1 MLLGNT
7 EKVYFRNMINLTKD
21 QIKEIAEQLDCG
33 NRCYINKETGDIKT
47 TPDFDNGYADEELWA
62 DVLEELEE
70 NWDKYIQIEKMES
83 HESFELMADF
93 AESVDSKELRE
104 SLINALNRKH
114 PFRNFKWVVDN
125 SGPYRQKWFDFKS
138 QRLIEWV
145 KDQLE
150 VLDFEDKNE

>member
-1 MLLGNT
+1 
-7 EKVYFRNMINLTKD
+7 MINLTKD

-33 NRCYINKETGDIKT
+33 NRCYINRDTGDIKT

-62 DVLEELEE
+62 DVLKELEE

-83 HESFELMADF
+83 HESFDLMADF
-93 AESVDSKELRE
+93 ADSVDSRELRD
-104 SLINALNRKH
+104 SLINALNKKH

-125 SGPYRQKWFDFKS
+125 SGPYRQKWFDFKN

-150 VLDFEDKNE
+150 ALDFEDKNE

>member
-1 MLLGNT
+1 M
-7 EKVYFRNMINLTKD
+7 E
-21 QIKEIAEQLDCG
+21 EH
-33 NRCYINKETGDIKT
+33 
-47 TPDFDNGYADEELWA
+47 YADEELWA

-83 HESFELMADF
+83 YESFNLMADF

-104 SLINALNRKH
+104 SLINALNKKH

-125 SGPYRQKWFDFKS
+125 SGPYRQKWFDFKNH
-138 QRLIEWV
+138 RLIEWV

-150 VLDFEDKNE
+150 VLDFEHENE

>member
-1 MLLGNT
+1 
-7 EKVYFRNMINLTKD
+7 MINLTKD

-83 HESFELMADF
+83 HESFEIMADF
-93 AESVDSKELRE
+93 AENVDSRELRDG
-104 SLINALNRKH
+104 LINALNKKH
-114 PFRNFKWVVDN
+114 PFQNFKWVVDN
-125 SGPYRQKWFDFKS
+125 SGPYRQKWFDFKN

-150 VLDFEDKNE
+150 VLDFEHENE